1 MAAYHMG
8 WIEAD
13 GRPAS
18 AGGKYIR
25 PNLCLWAVE
34 ACGGRPLEALPA
46 AGALELVHNF
56 TLVHDDVQDGDE
68 QRRGRPTVW
77 SVWGSA
83 QAINAGDGLCALA
96 FRTLLGGLPGMN
108 GTERSTRATRA
119 AAAQVVLDALL
130 EVIEGQCLDL
140 DHECRP
146 DTPLATY
153 LRMVEAKTGA
163 LLGASLEAGA
173 VMAGAGG
180 EVQAR
185 MRRAGRLLGVAFQLR
200 DDWLGVWG
208 DEATTGK
215 SHENDLVRRKLTH
228 PVVTAYEGAGPDQR
242 RALLALYKSRG
253 PEEEPR
259 IRQLLEELGGAD
271 LTARDAGAR
280 ASEAVVEVQ
289 RCGFDEARMQEFA
302 HVAHYIAERSR

>member
-1 MAAYHMG
+1 
-8 WIEAD
+8 
-13 GRPAS
+13 
-18 AGGKYIR
+18 
-25 PNLCLWAVE
+25 
-34 ACGGRPLEALPA
+34 
-46 AGALELVHNF
+46 VHNF